1 MTHQQKSDKDD
12 KQHVCEYA
20 HDCIPHAHRLDF
32 YRHLGI
38 RVGASEAL
46 FTVIVGMFRGE
57 MMVRGRNYRARK
69 SNTGQSKQTNKQ
81 IHARTHAPTHTS
93 PSCLCS
99 CSQCLHVWMGGCRGD
114 GASAAPGTTTTRPPC
129 WFVTRDLCTH
139 SRLLNEVVRG
149 YRCLYIYLHGG
160 ERR

>member
-1 MTHQQKSDKDD
+1 MYVSMRT
-12 KQHVCEYA
+12 
-20 HDCIPHAHRLDF
+20 I
-32 YRHLGI
+32 
-38 RVGASEAL
+38 ASPTPTALTFTAISVFVLELLKLL

-114 GASAAPGTTTTRPPC
+114 GASAATGMTTTCPPC
-129 WFVTRDLCTH
+129 WFMTRDLCMR